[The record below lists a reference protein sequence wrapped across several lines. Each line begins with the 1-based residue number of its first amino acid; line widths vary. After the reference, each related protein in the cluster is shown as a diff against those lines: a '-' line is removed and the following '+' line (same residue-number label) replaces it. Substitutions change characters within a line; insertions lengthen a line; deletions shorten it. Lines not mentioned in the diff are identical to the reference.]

1 VAILALDLLKKPD
14 ILTIKPIY
22 VVMGED
28 AFLRAESIVAIEKL
42 TFAEDSERMGLTKKS
57 GDSAILADVLDELA
71 TQSFFSPK
79 RMIALDPADA
89 FITKHRAELEKY
101 AQRPCQGSVLVLAAK
116 LFPASTKLYKFVDS
130 VGLLIDAR
138 PPNVNEMVS
147 WVMGRASLH
156 QTKIDRD
163 AAVLMT
169 ELVGPEAG
177 LLDQELEKLAIATHD
192 GKKSV
197 IKRDDVARY
206 VHAGQADTVWNMI
219 ERATTGNSAQALA
232 DLDALISSGENPVG
246 LLAAT
251 SVTLRK
257 LHHAGILRQRKVE
270 ANEAFREAGFPG
282 FPKAID
288 VGIAQHR
295 HLGPKRVNDLP
306 GVLIQAD
313 LDLKG
318 WSDLS
323 PRSVMERLIVKLA
336 QPRKD

>member
-1 VAILALDLLKKPD
+1 MAILALELLKKPE
-14 ILTIKPIY
+14 ILTIKPVY

-28 AFLRAESIVAIEKL
+28 AFLRAESIAAIERL
-42 TFAEDSERMGLTKKS
+42 TFAEDPDKMGLTKKS
-57 GDSAILADVLDELA
+57 GDSAFLADVMDELA

-89 FITKHRAELEKY
+89 FITKHRADLEKY
-101 AQRPCQGSVLVLAAK
+101 AQKPCSGSVLVLTAK
-116 LFPASTKLYKFVDS
+116 LFPVSTKLYKIVES
-130 VGLLIDAR
+130 GGLIIDAR
-138 PPNVNEMVS
+138 PPNVSEMVS
-147 WVMGRASLH
+147 WVMGRAPLH
-156 QTKIDRD
+156 ETKIDRD
-163 AAVLMT
+163 AALLMT

-206 VHAGQADTVWNMI
+206 VHAGQADTVWVMI

-246 LLAAT
+246 LLAAV

-257 LHHAGILRQRKVE
+257 LYHAGVLRQRRMD
-270 ANEAFREAGFPG
+270 AHEAFREAGFPG
-282 FPKAID
+282 FQKVID
-288 VGIAQHR
+288 AGIAQHR

-306 GVLIQAD
+306 GILIQAD

-318 WSDLS
+318 WSDLT
-323 PRSVMERLIVKLA
+323 PRTIMERLIIKLA
-336 QPRKD
+336 QARKD

>member
-1 VAILALDLLKKPD
+1 MAILALDLLKKPE
-14 ILTIKPIY
+14 ILTIKPVY

-28 AFLRAESIVAIEKL
+28 AFLRAESIAAIERL
-42 TFAEDSERMGLTKKS
+42 TFIEDPDKMGLTKKS
-57 GDSAILADVLDELA
+57 GDSAILADVMDELA

-79 RMIALDPADA
+79 RMVALDPADA
-89 FITKHRAELEKY
+89 FVTKHRAELEKY
-101 AQRPCQGSVLVLAAK
+101 AQKPCPGSVLVLAAK
-116 LFPASTKLYKFVDS
+116 LFPSNTKLYKLVDS
-130 VGLLIDAR
+130 GGLIIDAR
-138 PPNVNEMVS
+138 PPKVGEMVS
-147 WVMGRASLH
+147 WVIGRAPLH
-156 QTKIDRD
+156 DAKIEKD
-163 AAVLMT
+163 AAELMT

-206 VHAGQADTVWNMI
+206 VHAGQADSVWVMI

-232 DLDALISSGENPVG
+232 DLDSLISAGENAVG
-246 LLAAT
+246 LLAAV

-257 LHHAGILRQRKVE
+257 LHHAGILRQRKIDTH
-270 ANEAFREAGFPG
+270 EAFREAGFPS

-288 VGIAQHR
+288 AGIAQHR
-295 HLGPKRVNDLP
+295 HLGPKRVNDIP
-306 GVLIQAD
+306 GLLIQAD

-318 WSDLS
+318 WSDLP
-323 PRSVMERLIVKLA
+323 PRTIMERLIIKLA

>member
-1 VAILALDLLKKPD
+1 
-14 ILTIKPIY
+14 
-22 VVMGED
+22 
-28 AFLRAESIVAIEKL
+28 
-42 TFAEDSERMGLTKKS
+42 
-57 GDSAILADVLDELA
+57 
-71 TQSFFSPK
+71 
-79 RMIALDPADA
+79 
-89 FITKHRAELEKY
+89 
-101 AQRPCQGSVLVLAAK
+101 
-116 LFPASTKLYKFVDS
+116 
-130 VGLLIDAR
+130 
-138 PPNVNEMVS
+138 MVS

-206 VHAGQADTVWNMI
+206 VHSGQADSVWNMI

-246 LLAAT
+246 LLAAM

-257 LHHAGILRQRKVE
+257 LNHAGLLRHRKVE
-270 ANEAFREAGFPG
+270 AQEAFREAGFPG
-282 FPKAID
+282 FQKVID
-288 VGIAQHR
+288 AGIAQHR
-295 HLGPKRVNDLP
+295 HLGPRRVNDLP

-318 WSDLS
+318 WSDLT
-323 PRSVMERLIVKLA
+323 PRTVMERLIVKLA
-336 QPRKD
+336 QPRQD